1 MKCLDSCRG
10 ETISLF
16 RKQIP
21 IRSYGCKNSD
31 LKEVY
36 KYEPNHVN
44 LFIQLENRCNANCSF
59 CEYHGNKVDFDFK
72 KLEVVINEI
81 EQVTQ
86 LGKLNITG
94 GEPTLDL
101 SKFDE
106 MMLLVKEQVLDK
118 GYTPEVTLNTNGV
131 YLNDMLKYED
141 ILDSI
146 GLSHHHY
153 NDNLNYEIFGTKN
166 VANNSD
172 IKDFQNNVKNKHLVQ
187 LRCNAIKGYIDNVYE
202 LKNYLD
208 TAISLNCYDCGF
220 VTLMPLND
228 YCVEHQIN
236 FDNLLNSDI
245 LNILKIREYTR
256 YECGESVCLCNNY
269 VYNDSH
275 GNFCKFYRRLFCTCD
290 LVAGQLVYDGQNLRL
305 GFGGDVIY

>member
-16 RKQIP
+16 GKQIP

-36 KYEPNHVN
+36 KYEPKHVN

-59 CEYHGNKVDFDFK
+59 CEYHGNRVDFDFK
-72 KLEVVINEI
+72 KLEIVINEI

-94 GEPTLDL
+94 GEPTLEL

-106 MMLLVKEQVLDK
+106 MMKLIKEQVLDR
-118 GYTPEVTLNTNGV
+118 GFTPEVTLNTNGL
-131 YLNDMLKYED
+131 YLNEMLKYEN

-153 NDNLNYEIFGTKN
+153 KDDLNYEIFGTRN

-172 IKDFQNNVKNKHLVQ
+172 IKLFQNSVKNKHLVQ

-220 VTLMPLND
+220 VTLMPLNN
-228 YCVEHQIN
+228 YCIEHQIN

-245 LNILKIREYTR
+245 LNILKVREYTR
-256 YECGESVCLCNNY
+256 YEKGKPVCLCNNY

-275 GNFCKFYRRLFCTCD
+275 GHFCKFYKRLFCTCD
-290 LVAGQLVYDGQNLRL
+290 LVAGQLVYDGKNLRL